1 MWGGRWEGGSCLGA
15 HVHPWRIHVNVYQN
29 QYSIVRQNKV
39 KKKKTNTKKPTFN
52 FYGFS
57 FSGEF
62 KLIEC
67 LIK

>member
-39 KKKKTNTKKPTFN
+39 KKKNKYKKTNFQFLRIFFLWGIQTN
-52 FYGFS
+52 RVSY
-57 FSGEF
+57 
-62 KLIEC
+62 
-67 LIK
+67 